1 MATTITRQALTP
13 LGTKPI
19 TAEELL
25 EMDAKGKRGELIRGV
40 FCPVMSAGEEHGAIV
55 SNLVILLGVVVK
67 PNRLGRILAS
77 DSGVQVETDPDTV
90 REPDIAFISSERRPP
105 GSVVKGYTE
114 IPPDL
119 VVEVVSPSDSM
130 REVNDK
136 ARMWVDAGV
145 RLVWVLWPETKMIEV
160 HRSGE
165 PVVTLRENDT
175 LTGGEALPQFSCPV
189 AEVFEV

>member
-1 MATTITRQALTP
+1 MATTQQALTP

-19 TAEELL
+19 TVDELL

-40 FCPVMSAGEEHGAIV
+40 FCPIMSAGEEHGAV
-55 SNLVILLGVVVK
+55 VVNLVLLLGAVIK
-67 PNRLGRILAS
+67 PNRLGRLLAS
-77 DSGVQVETDPDTV
+77 DSGVRVETNPDTV
-90 REPDIAFISSERRPP
+90 REPDIAFISSERRLP
-105 GSVVKGYTE
+105 GSVVRGYTE

-136 ARMWVDAGV
+136 ARMWIDVGV
-145 RLVWVLWPETKMIEV
+145 HVVWVLWPETKMIEI
-160 HRSGE
+160 HRPDE

-175 LTGGEALPQFSCPV
+175 LTGLDVLPQFTCPV
-189 AEVFEV
+189 KDIFEI